1 MKRRVLWIED
11 GAYGDLPEVIGP
23 VVVDGGYN
31 LDIALDAT
39 SGVEQILGNEYDCV
53 IVDIRLP
60 PGTDKKWIEIHNH
73 PNKYKDAERLGLIV
87 LRSLLIPD
95 KSVVRVSNIPGW
107 VQKYKAK
114 RFGVL
119 TVENQNEVES
129 DLAELEIQVYRQKN
143 RKPSVYTLFELVQEV
158 MKQS

>member
-11 GAYGDLPEVIGP
+11 GAYGDLPDVIGP
-23 VVVDGGYN
+23 VVVDGGFD

-39 SGVEQILGNEYDCV
+39 GGVEKILANEYQCV

-60 PGTDKKWIEIHNH
+60 PGSDTKWIEIYNH
-73 PNKYKDAERLGLIV
+73 PNKYKDAERLGLLV
-87 LRSLLIPD
+87 LRSVLTPEQ
-95 KSVVRVSNIPGW
+95 SVVRVANIPAW
-107 VQKYKAK
+107 VHKNKSK

-129 DLAELEIQVYRQKN
+129 DLDELKIKVYRQKS
-143 RKPSVYTLFELVQEV
+143 RRPSVNTLLELVEEV
-158 MKQS
+158 LRQS

>member
-1 MKRRVLWIED
+1 MKHRVLWIED

-23 VVVDGGYN
+23 VVVDGGYD

-39 SGVEQILGNEYDCV
+39 DGVERILANEYDCV

-60 PGTDKKWIEIHNH
+60 PGMDKKWINIHNN
-73 PNKYKDAERLGLIV
+73 PKKYKDAERLGLLV
-87 LRSLLIPD
+87 LRSLLIPE
-95 KSVVRVSNIPGW
+95 KSVVRLSNIPAW
-107 VQKYKAK
+107 VQKHKAK

-129 DLAELEIQVYRQKN
+129 DLGELEITVYRQKN
-143 RKPSVYTLFELVQEV
+143 RSPSVNTLLELIREV